1 MVNAIIKGNQNT
13 TKLIAE
19 LKKASKQFPPLKKNQ
34 EIELI
39 RKYEDDREKLNN
51 LLFMHNIRLVF
62 NIAKKYISRTD
73 DFDSM
78 IQDGMLGLAIAAENF
93 DTTRGI
99 KFITYATPWIKKKVL
114 ERFYNK
120 ANEVIKRSVSL
131 NSTTPSSTCKSNST
145 NDDHEFESYINDYL
159 DPSVSLI
166 SNMRYDIAQIEQTQ
180 LCADLYNQ
188 LENDT
193 SLSSTEKK
201 IFVDMFYNKEK
212 TRDISRKYNL
222 ETKDIAVI
230 KTKIL
235 NKMRDHLKMTYKINS
250 YSELFDM

>member
-39 RKYEDDREKLNN
+39 KKYEDDREKLNN
-51 LLFMHNIRLVF
+51 SLFMHNIRLVF

-201 IFVDMFYNKEK
+201 IFVDIFYNKEK

-235 NKMRDHLKMTYKINS
+235 NKVGSFISWRFMTIYTI
-250 YSELFDM
+250 

>member
-1 MVNAIIKGNQNT
+1 MINAIIKGNQNT
-13 TKLIAE
+13 TKLISE
-19 LKKASKQFPPLKKNQ
+19 LKKAAKQFPPLKKNQ
-34 EIELI
+34 EMELI
-39 RKYEDDREKLNN
+39 RKYENDREKLNN

-99 KFITYATPWIKKKVL
+99 KFITYATPWVRKKVL

-120 ANEVIKRSVSL
+120 AYEVVKRSVSL
-131 NSTTPSSTCKSNST
+131 NSTTTASTSKSNST
-145 NDDHEFESYINDYL
+145 NEDHEFESYVTDYI
-159 DPSVSLI
+159 DPSTSAPSTI
-166 SNMRYDIAQIEQTQ
+166 RYDIAHDEQTQ

-193 SLSSTEKK
+193 TLSSTEKK

-212 TRDISRKYNL
+212 TRDISRKYNM
-222 ETKDIAVI
+222 ESKDIATI

-235 NKMRDHLKMTYKINS
+235 DKMRDHLKVTYQINS
-250 YSELFDM
+250 YSDVYDM